1 MFPFPV
7 YQAFGRY
14 ATEQAIRLQAEITY
28 STVNGCIQEWVA
40 PFRGCTPS
48 PWVEVGKLEFSASIT
63 YDNKSMYVWL
73 RQKGVILTLAGRD
86 SPLKKPESSQRTQ
99 QPALGDRS

>member
-1 MFPFPV
+1 MGGTFSRHPQPRAAGPH
-7 YQAFGRY
+7 YRH
-14 ATEQAIRLQAEITY
+14 ENL
-28 STVNGCIQEWVA
+28 
-40 PFRGCTPS
+40 PHLS

-63 YDNKSMYVWL
+63 YDNKSVYVWL